1 MNGRRVLA
9 LFGAAWFVAGA
20 AMAADIPPVVI
31 DYYFAAGCPE
41 CIQVNAQIMPE
52 VELRYDGFYTLNK
65 WETGVASNYYRL
77 AALLNARG
85 IKNNASVIMVVD
97 QSDMLFG
104 FSGIRDGLFDC
115 LDRQLAERLQPGWS
129 PAEGLDTPPGD
140 MSTIQQWADAFSV
153 TSILLAGLLDGV
165 NPCAISTLVFLMS
178 ILTAFGL
185 SRRQMVV
192 MGMAYILATFLTY
205 TAIGLGVLRGLYLL
219 QAFPL
224 VRRGFEIVLGVGMAL
239 LAWFSFRDAWRFHR
253 NRDPQQISLQLPS
266 RLKRLIH
273 AALRRGVGGA
283 RIAVTGFVAGALV
296 TALESVCTGQV
307 YVPTLALI
315 IRQADGTLV
324 KAGGLLLSYNI
335 MFLVPLSVAFL
346 LVFFGAGLDGFRRW
360 NLLNVTMAKVLMGC
374 FFVAVC
380 LFFLTR

>member
-1 MNGRRVLA
+1 MIGRRVLA
-9 LFGAAWFVAGA
+9 LFCVAWGLAAG

-41 CIQVNAQIMPE
+41 CIQVNTEIMPE

-65 WETGVASNYYRL
+65 WETGIASNYYRL

-85 IKNNASVIMVVD
+85 VKKNASVIMVVD
-97 QSDMLFG
+97 QTEILFG
-104 FSGIRDGLFDC
+104 FSGIRASLFDC
-115 LDRQLAERLQPGWS
+115 LDRRLAERLQPGWS
-129 PAEGLDTPPGD
+129 SAAEGNAPQGD
-140 MSTIQQWADAFSV
+140 MSTIAQWANAFSV

-178 ILTAFGL
+178 MLTAFGL

-192 MGMAYILATFLTY
+192 MGLAYILATFLTY

-224 VRRGFEIVLGVGMAL
+224 VRRGFEIVLGIGMAL
-239 LAWFSFRDAWRFHR
+239 LALFSFRDAWRFHCHH
-253 NRDPQQISLQLPS
+253 DPQQLSLQLPS
-266 RLKRLIH
+266 RIKRLIH

-315 IRQADGTLV
+315 IRQADGRML
-324 KAGGLLLSYNI
+324 KAGTLLMSYNL
-335 MFLVPLSVAFL
+335 MFLVPLGVAFV

-360 NLLNVTMAKVLMGC
+360 NLRNVTTAKVLMGC

>member
-1 MNGRRVLA
+1 
-9 LFGAAWFVAGA
+9 
-20 AMAADIPPVVI
+20 MAADIPPVVI